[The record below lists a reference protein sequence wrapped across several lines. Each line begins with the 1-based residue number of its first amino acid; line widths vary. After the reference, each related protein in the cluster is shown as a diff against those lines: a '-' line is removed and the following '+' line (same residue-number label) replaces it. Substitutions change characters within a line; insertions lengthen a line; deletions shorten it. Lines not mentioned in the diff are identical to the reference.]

1 MAESVYSR
9 EQVELW
15 DRNLDEIASRPR
27 TTFTKRQVVEELI
40 DTIEKALT
48 TRSYAEVASSLGEW
62 GLEITEGSLKQYVS
76 RYRKSSRA
84 KAAAAGKKRAAGKK
98 ESTAGADAVNGTD
111 GRSPVGGVKQAV
123 DVRESRR
130 DAVRAASKRKPKNFI
145 DMPDEL

>member
-84 KAAAAGKKRAAGKK
+84 KAACGGEEAGSGEEGKY
-98 ESTAGADAVNGTD
+98 G
-111 GRSPVGGVKQAV
+111 
-123 DVRESRR
+123 
-130 DAVRAASKRKPKNFI
+130 
-145 DMPDEL
+145 

>member
-15 DRNLDEIASRPR
+15 DKNLDEIASQPR

-48 TRSYAEVASSLGEW
+48 TRSYAEVATSLGEW

-84 KAAAAGKKRAAGKK
+84 KASAAGRKRASEKTK
-98 ESTAGADAVNGTD
+98 VSDSADAVNGTE
-111 GRSPVGGVKQAV
+111 GRSPVGAVKQAV
-123 DVRESRR
+123 DARESRR
-130 DAVRAASKRKPKNFI
+130 EAVRAASKRKPKNFI

>member
-48 TRSYAEVASSLGEW
+48 TRSYAEVASSLG
-62 GLEITEGSLKQYVS
+62 
-76 RYRKSSRA
+76 
-84 KAAAAGKKRAAGKK
+84 
-98 ESTAGADAVNGTD
+98 
-111 GRSPVGGVKQAV
+111 
-123 DVRESRR
+123 
-130 DAVRAASKRKPKNFI
+130 
-145 DMPDEL
+145 